1 MSPMQNDL
9 TQTND
14 QNLSSPENA
23 LVVELSKGKGK
34 KYAKFTMAVLG
45 SLPWVG
51 SFINIVASLGGAAM
65 DFSDGNQDKI
75 NELQRLWVKE
85 HQEKITMLSFV
96 LQEIFLRLDSFGEE
110 VQERIESQEYLG
122 LVRSAFRSWD
132 QAETEEKRQM
142 IKRLIMNAGATKL
155 CPDDLVR
162 LFIKWIDQYH
172 ESHFV
177 VIKEI
182 YQNRGSTRGQIWDRV
197 HTERPRED
205 SSEADLFRYL
215 IRDLSTGGV
224 IRQERETTS
233 DGQFLRRPTNHQT
246 RGSRSNVMESAFEDS
261 KPYILTDLGEKF
273 IHYVLSDAVTRIE

>member
-1 MSPMQNDL
+1 MPSDL
-9 TQTND
+9 TPTDD
-14 QNLSSPENA
+14 QNLSSPENV
-23 LVVELSKGKGK
+23 LVAELSKGKGK

-51 SFINIVASLGGAAM
+51 SFMNIVASLGGAAM
-65 DFSDGNQDKI
+65 DFSDGDQDKI
-75 NELQRLWVKE
+75 NELQRLWIKE

-96 LQEIFLRLDSFGEE
+96 LQDIFLRLDSFGEE
-110 VQERIESQEYLG
+110 IQERIESPEYLG

-142 IKRLIMNAGATKL
+142 IKRLITNAGATKL

-182 YQNRGSTRGQIWDRV
+182 YQNHGSTRGQIWDRV

-215 IRDLSTGGV
+215 IRELSTGGV
-224 IRQERETTS
+224 IRQEREITS
-233 DGQFLRRPTNHQT
+233 DGQFLKRPTSPQS
-246 RGSRSNVMESAFEDS
+246 RGSRSSVMESAFEDS
-261 KPYILTDLGEKF
+261 KPYTLTELGEKF
-273 IHYVLSDAVTRIE
+273 IHYVLSDAVIRIE